1 MLLKVLTETRYL
13 FMREPIRDKSRLEHI
28 LQAITKI
35 EEYTKGMTKQQLLE
49 DSLHLHA
56 TAYNIQII
64 GEAVY
69 KLTNEYKSSHSE
81 TPWRMIE
88 KMRHILVHD
97 YFAVDVDIMWLV
109 IEDDI
114 PILKQQIE
122 KYIKEFE

>member
-1 MLLKVLTETRYL
+1 
-13 FMREPIRDKSRLEHI
+13 
-28 LQAITKI
+28 
-35 EEYTKGMTKQQLLE
+35 MTKQQLLE

>member
-1 MLLKVLTETRYL
+1 
-13 FMREPIRDKSRLEHI
+13 MREPERDTSRLEHI
-28 LQAITKI
+28 LTAISHVENYIDGIT
-35 EEYTKGMTKQQLLE
+35 EEQLR
-49 DSLHLHA
+49 DDMLHLHA
-56 TAYNIQII
+56 TIYNVQII

-114 PILKQQIE
+114 PVLKQQVE

>member
-1 MLLKVLTETRYL
+1 
-13 FMREPIRDKSRLEHI
+13 MREPIRDKSRLEHI

-35 EEYTKGMTKQQLLE
+35 EEYTKGMTKQQILE

-56 TAYNIQII
+56 TEYNIQII

-69 KLTNEYKSSHSE
+69 KLTNEYKSSHSA

>member
-1 MLLKVLTETRYL
+1 
-13 FMREPIRDKSRLEHI
+13 MREPIRDKARLEHI
-28 LQAITKI
+28 LQAIEKI
-35 EEYTKGMTKQQLLE
+35 EEYTRGLTKEKLSG

-56 TAYNIQII
+56 TAYNIQIV

-69 KLTNEYKSSHSE
+69 KLSQEFKEAHPE

-109 IEDDI
+109 ITDDL
-114 PILKQQIE
+114 PILRQQVERDIE
-122 KYIKEFE
+122 GM

>member
-1 MLLKVLTETRYL
+1 
-13 FMREPIRDKSRLEHI
+13 MREPIRDKSR

>member
-1 MLLKVLTETRYL
+1 
-13 FMREPIRDKSRLEHI
+13 MREPIRDKSRLEHI

>member
-1 MLLKVLTETRYL
+1 
-13 FMREPIRDKSRLEHI
+13 MREQIRDKGRLQHI
-28 LQAITKI
+28 LTAITKV
-35 EEYTKGMTKQQLLE
+35 EEYTTGMTKEQLCN

-69 KLTNEYKSSHSE
+69 KLTPEFKSSHTD

-97 YFAVDVDIMWLV
+97 YYQVNNDILWMV
-109 IEDDI
+109 ITDDL
-114 PILKQQIE
+114 PKLKPQIE
-122 KYIKEFE
+122 CYLAAL

>member
-1 MLLKVLTETRYL
+1 
-13 FMREPIRDKSRLEHI
+13 
-28 LQAITKI
+28 
-35 EEYTKGMTKQQLLE
+35 MTKQQLLE

-56 TAYNIQII
+56 TAYNVQII

-114 PILKQQIE
+114 PVLKQQVE

>member
-1 MLLKVLTETRYL
+1 
-13 FMREPIRDKSRLEHI
+13 MREPIRDKSRLTHI
-28 LQAITKI
+28 LQAISKV

-69 KLTNEYKSSHSE
+69 KLTNEYKESHPE
-81 TPWRMIE
+81 TPWRIIE

-97 YFAVDVDIMWLV
+97 YFAVDVEIMWLV

-114 PILKQQIE
+114 PVLKLQIE
-122 KYIKEFE
+122 QYIKEFD

>member
-1 MLLKVLTETRYL
+1 
-13 FMREPIRDKSRLEHI
+13 MREPIRDKSRLEHI
-28 LQAITKI
+28 LQAIEKI

-56 TAYNIQII
+56 TAYNVQII

-69 KLTNEYKSSHSE
+69 KLTNEFKSCHSE

-97 YFAVDVDIMWLV
+97 YFAVDVEIMWLV

-114 PILKQQIE
+114 PILKQQVE

>member
-1 MLLKVLTETRYL
+1 
-13 FMREPIRDKSRLEHI
+13 MREPIRDKSRLEHI

-81 TPWRMIE
+81 TPWRIIE

>member
-1 MLLKVLTETRYL
+1 
-13 FMREPIRDKSRLEHI
+13 MREPIRDKSRLEHI
-28 LQAITKI
+28 LQAIAKI

-56 TAYNIQII
+56 TAYNVQII

-114 PILKQQIE
+114 PVLKQQVE